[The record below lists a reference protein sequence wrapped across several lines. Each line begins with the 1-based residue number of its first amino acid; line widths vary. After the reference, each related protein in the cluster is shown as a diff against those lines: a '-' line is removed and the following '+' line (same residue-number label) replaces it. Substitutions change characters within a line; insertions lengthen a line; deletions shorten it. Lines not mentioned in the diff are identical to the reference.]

1 MTITLSGEI
10 EALVDEQVKS
20 GAYRSAEEVILLS
33 LRLFREHQEKLAE
46 LRGAMQAAREDIEQ
60 GRYTV
65 CHTDEEMAAFTD
77 KVIRQAQERRRQT
90 GGQ

>member
-10 EALVDEQVKS
+10 EALVNKQINS
-20 GAYRSAEEVILLS
+20 GAYRSAEEIILLS
-33 LRLFREHQEKLAE
+33 LRLFSEYQERLAE
-46 LRGAMQAAREDIEQ
+46 LRNVMLAAREDIEQ

-77 KVIRQAQERRRQT
+77 EIIRKAQERRRQA
-90 GGQ
+90 GEQ